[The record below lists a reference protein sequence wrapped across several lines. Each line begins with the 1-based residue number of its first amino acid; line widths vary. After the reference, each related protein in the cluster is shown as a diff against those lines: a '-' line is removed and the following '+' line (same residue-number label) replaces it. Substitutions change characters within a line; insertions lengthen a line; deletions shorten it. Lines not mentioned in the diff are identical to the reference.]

1 MSLFYILLFFYLCEV
16 WNISTDICSDSPV
29 DTLLYHVSHQC
40 LTMLIWLLSEVW
52 HGIYSGEATVDL
64 KICRFTS
71 FERGVWEH
79 FPFIYKNEKKK
90 KNLKK
95 CTQHSMHIYKNIK
108 WFPSTE
114 YSWRLL
120 FPCEI
125 SELAWN
131 QPRAWAQTARSDCPK
146 VGAWEKPWRTD
157 TERVSHEECKG
168 LKAWPRRSHRLY

>member
-1 MSLFYILLFFYLCEV
+1 MKYEIFLQTFAQTPLLTHCFTMCHTNIL
-16 WNISTDICSDSPV
+16 
-29 DTLLYHVSHQC
+29 QC
-40 LTMLIWLLSEVW
+40 WYDCCQKYDMAYTAERRQLIWRS
-52 HGIYSGEATVDL
+52 VDL
-64 KICRFTS
+64 HPLRGESESIFLS
-71 FERGVWEH
+71 F
-79 FPFIYKNEKKK
+79 IKMKKK

-146 VGAWEKPWRTD
+146 VSAWEKPWRTD

-168 LKAWPRRSHRLY
+168 LKAWPHRSHRLY